1 MKRIS
6 FILILIAS
14 ILIITAL
21 PTYANTGG
29 AEGLTTVRGKVI
41 EVIADMDSND
51 LGADSTSPVQGRQV
65 VKVRVLDGEYKNKE
79 FIVENNLG
87 GTEFFNIRVEK
98 NDSVLLMLDETGDK
112 LRVNISSFARDRY
125 IYFTIILFAL
135 LLVVVG
141 RLKGLKAV
149 ITLTATILLIWKYM
163 LPSILNGSN
172 PITVSVI
179 TSIII
184 TVFTLTFIAG
194 FNKKSY
200 SAILGTIAGVTIA
213 AVIAFAIGSLA
224 KLTGLSSEEAVMLMY
239 LPSGIEFDF
248 KGLLFAGIIIGT
260 LGAVMDVS
268 ISIASSMDEV
278 KKVNSEISK
287 YSLIKSGMN
296 VGKDIMG
303 TMTNTLI
310 LAYTGASIPILL
322 IFLSYNTSMVE
333 IINLDVIATEIIR
346 AITGSIGIV
355 LTIPFTA
362 IFAGLLE

>member
-1 MKRIS
+1 MKKI
-6 FILILIAS
+6 I
-14 ILIITAL
+14 ILIIILFSLTTL
-21 PTYANTGG
+21 PVYANTGG
-29 AEGLTTVRGKVI
+29 AEGLTTVRGKVVEI
-41 EVIADMDSND
+41 IADMDSED
-51 LGADSTSPVQGRQV
+51 LGADPSSPVQGRQV
-65 VKVRVLDGEYKNKE
+65 VKVKVLEGEYKNKE
-79 FIVENNLG
+79 YIVENNLG
-87 GTEFFNIRVEK
+87 GAEHFNIRVEK
-98 NDSVLLMLDETGDK
+98 DDSILLMLDETGDT
-112 LRVNISSFARDRY
+112 LRVNISSFARDKY
-125 IYFTIILFAL
+125 IMYTVLLFAI

-141 RLKGLKAV
+141 RIKGLKAV

-163 LPSILNGSN
+163 LPSILKGNN
-172 PITVSVI
+172 PITASVI

-200 SAILGTIAGVTIA
+200 SAILGTIAGVTLA
-213 AVIAFAIGSLA
+213 AIIAFLVGNLA

-239 LPSGIEFDF
+239 LPGGIEFDF

-278 KKVNSEISK
+278 KKVNNEISK
-287 YSLIKSGMN
+287 ISLIKSGMN

-333 IINLDVIATEIIR
+333 IINLDIIATEIIR

-362 IFAGLLE
+362 LFAGILE